1 MTLLPSFKRCSINK
15 SNLCS
20 GVRLPSPTAN
30 TVLVWIALRWAATV
44 RPRVICRLSFE
55 KIAAVSGS
63 DTGAAVTQGVKLFI
77 APETEVKSGSK
88 SISGKIITK
97 MTKGTAVKMT
107 GKSVNNDGYT

>member
-1 MTLLPSFKRCSINK
+1 ME
-15 SNLCS
+15 
-20 GVRLPSPTAN
+20 TAKAEN
-30 TVLVWIALRWAATV
+30 V
-44 RPRVICRLSFE
+44 PCRLSFE

-107 GKSVNNDGYT
+107 GKSVNNDGYTWAEVIYNGKTCWCDKQWVNC